1 MYILNFSHPL
11 TEKQNEQ
18 ITSLTGLNIDKI
30 LEIPVQVV
38 QDAPLVP
45 QVVEIIGR
53 VELDSRQWQTV
64 PLLINLPG
72 YAPVAA
78 CIIAE
83 IEGRTGYL
91 PSVLKLR
98 PVEKALVT
106 EYEVSE
112 IINLKALRDEA
123 RKRR

>member
-1 MYILNFSHPL
+1 MYLLNFSHPL

-18 ITSLTGLNIDKI
+18 ITTLTGLTIEKTF
-30 LEIPVQVV
+30 EIPVQVV
-38 QDAPLVP
+38 QNAPLVP
-45 QVVEIIGR
+45 QVVEIIGKI
-53 VELDSRQWQTV
+53 ELDSRQWQTV

-72 YAPVAA
+72 YSPVAA
-78 CIIAE
+78 CILAE
-83 IEGRTGYL
+83 VEGRSGYL